1 MLQSILAE
9 VFMRLFSSFLVLVFV
24 FICTAMQ
31 VYSQPILRPF
41 TFTIPQSGVHE
52 TDLGIPPLKPI
63 SQISIKDGHFA
74 TADGKR
80 ARFIGASFYYTACY
94 PDSADAVSIAK
105 RLRSLGF
112 NAARLY
118 GFDFSY
124 WPEAT
129 FLANGNTSDSLSPEQ
144 MKRIDWF
151 IYQLSLNGIY
161 IYMSL
166 HGEWKPRPGDG
177 IVNWD
182 SLPRYIPYVEPA
194 FLPKHKQVVKMLM
207 EHVNPYTQKAWKED
221 PAIAFLDLT
230 YENSLMLRWR
240 NGELLTPQQYGLSYY
255 HVKRLDSL
263 FSLFL
268 QEKYGNDLKLK
279 QTWTGFSASPTN
291 IVQNGGFEDAA
302 DPTTNWQFFVNE
314 QAKGVLLTSDGN
326 KVEGER
332 SANVKV
338 SQTTGLNFAVQLV
351 NQTVKLIKYHD
362 YELRFS
368 AKTTTAVGKRP
379 FIIITQRGIFPYD
392 VYGLFQQDTVTANWK
407 EYIIRFRSNT
417 TDSSTVN
424 LSFYLGQTTG
434 DFFLDNVQLREVS
447 TQGLAANE
455 SMANFSV
462 KRSQWSDNT
471 VSIQRMADNAIF
483 YTGLVKLYT
492 DAMYSFLKDSI
503 GTKALISGGT
513 QTELLND
520 LFAVNSTDFTNE
532 FDGWDGAQRI
542 GAIQLIQNAGMASNS
557 YAASFPN
564 YARAK
569 IKDKPFFVSGFLMA
583 YPSAHQNEMLTMLPA
598 YSAYQDWDGFFLTY
612 YADSRYTM
620 TNNIIDSPQVYQLK
634 NSTFLSMMPQ
644 AARAFYSGA
653 IAPAKRTIGLKYS
666 ADDLITPQWQIYRP
680 HWLQLNSDQRMLL
693 FRKMQI
699 DSFDAKEQSEL
710 PHRTISEL
718 SSDNGVVDTK
728 NMLSDTEELLWNAV
742 DSVFTINTPRYIAG
756 TGAIGGKILTFPTD
770 NDDIRVERLD
780 AGSVGSF
787 SWISDDSLPVSR
799 SRKSL
804 LTLSSR
810 AVNGGAVWQLKNALT
825 IWGNGPMQ
833 TEAMTMRFT
842 FASPFDSVKITPLD
856 AEGYRISKPIAITKL
871 ANNKYSF
878 DIDQEKVNS
887 IWFVIEQMSTTG
899 VSEESTSDFTLTTLY
914 SDNSQNSCTAVTV
927 LPPIGSAARLSI
939 INGYGIESELWHGT
953 ANGQTEYVTIPNSV
967 ASGIYLLKA
976 EAGGKTVIHKFVV
989 VR

>member
-1 MLQSILAE
+1 MQT
-9 VFMRLFSSFLVLVFV
+9 FSSFLVIIAMFLSLS
-24 FICTAMQ
+24 AMQ
-31 VYSQPILRPF
+31 MFSQPILRPF
-41 TFTIPQSGVHE
+41 TFTIPQSGINE
-52 TDLGIPPLKPI
+52 TDLGIPLLKPI

-112 NAARLY
+112 NAVRFTN
-118 GFDFSY
+118 FDFSY
-124 WPEAT
+124 WPEAS
-129 FLANGNTSDSLSPEQ
+129 FLTESNSSDSLSPEQ

-161 IYMSL
+161 IYMTV
-166 HGEWKPRPGDG
+166 HGEWKPRQGDG
-177 IVNWD
+177 IANWD
-182 SLPRYIPYVEPA
+182 SLPRCIPYIEPA
-194 FLPKHKQVVKMLM
+194 FLPKHKHIVKMLM
-207 EHVNPYTQKAWKED
+207 EHINPYTQKAWKEE

-230 YENSLMLRWR
+230 YENSLMILWR
-240 NGELLTPQQYGLSYY
+240 NGQLLAPQQYGLSYY
-255 HVKRLDSL
+255 HIKRLDTL
-263 FSLFL
+263 FSFFL

-279 QTWTGFSASPTN
+279 QMWTGFPASSAN
-291 IVQNGGFEDAA
+291 IIQNGGFEDAA
-302 DPTTNWQFFVNE
+302 DPTTNWQLFVNE
-314 QAKGVLLTSDGN
+314 QAKSVLLTSDGN

-338 SQTTGLNFAVQLV
+338 SQTTGLNYAVQFV
-351 NQTVKLIKYHD
+351 NQTAKLVKYHD

-368 AKTTTAVGKRP
+368 AKTTAAVGKRP
-379 FIIITQRGIFPYD
+379 FIIIAQRGMYPYD
-392 VYGLFQQDTVTANWK
+392 VYGLYQQDTVTANWK
-407 EYIIRFRSNT
+407 EYVINFRSNT

-424 LSFYLGQTTG
+424 LSFYLGQATG
-434 DFFLDNVQLREVS
+434 DFYLDNVQLREVS
-447 TQGLAANE
+447 TQGLMTNE
-455 SMANFSV
+455 SMANFTV
-462 KRSQWSDNT
+462 KRSGWFDNS

-492 DAMYSFLKDSI
+492 DAMYSYLKDSI

-520 LFAVNSTDFTNE
+520 LVAISSTDFTNQ
-532 FDGWDGAQRI
+532 FDGWDGAQQI
-542 GAIQLIQNAGMASNS
+542 GSIQIIQNTGMASNA

-569 IKDKPFFVSGFLMA
+569 IKDKPFLVSGFLMA

-620 TNNIIDSPQVYQLK
+620 TNNIIDSSNAYQLK

-644 AARAFYSGA
+644 AARAFYSGI
-653 IAPAKRTIGLKYS
+653 IAPAKRTIGLKY
-666 ADDLITPQWQIYRP
+666 AVDNLVTPQWQIYKP

-742 DSVFTINTPRYIAG
+742 DSVFTINTPRYIAA
-756 TGAIGGKILTFPTD
+756 TGAIGGEILTYSAGD
-770 NDDIRVERLD
+770 VDIRAERLD

-787 SWISDDSLPVSR
+787 SWISDDSLPVTR

-825 IWGNGPMQ
+825 QWGSGPMQ

-842 FASPFDSVKITPLD
+842 FTSTFDSIKITPLD

-871 ANNKYSF
+871 SNNKYSF

-899 VSEESTSDFTLTTLY
+899 VSEESTADFTLTTLS
-914 SDNSQNSCTAVTV
+914 SDNSQNSCTAVAV
-927 LPPIGSAARLSI
+927 YPPNGTTARLSI
-939 INGYGIESELWHGT
+939 TNGYGIESELWNGT
-953 ANGQTEYVTIPNSV
+953 ASGQTEHITIPNTL
-967 ASGIYLLKA
+967 ASGMYLLKA
-976 EAGGKTVIHKFVV
+976 EAGGKTVVHKFMV